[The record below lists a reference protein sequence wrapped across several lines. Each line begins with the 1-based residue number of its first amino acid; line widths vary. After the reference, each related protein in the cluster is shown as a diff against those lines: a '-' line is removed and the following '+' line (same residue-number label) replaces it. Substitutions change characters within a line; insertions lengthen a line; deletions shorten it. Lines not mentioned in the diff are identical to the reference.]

1 MQGSPPSGG
10 NQGRRRGGGDRPSPA
25 PVANEAGLRAL
36 GQTIDARQHKRPS
49 RRKRRLR
56 RTLIVL
62 GLVVVL
68 ITGVIVGYG
77 WYLNHEVHRITVKGL
92 AAGETQGSENGTE
105 NILLVGSTD
114 RCALKKQYIGYG
126 ICSQGV
132 NGINSDVVMILH
144 LDPTTHSVSILSIP
158 RDLFVPNARIQ
169 GANKIDAALFQGPTQ
184 LVAAIQEDFAIPI
197 QHYVELNFDS
207 FASVVNALGGINMY
221 FPEPVYDAESDLD
234 VTTVGCH
241 HLNGFHALQVVRARH
256 LVHKGPGVTSN
267 NPADWTAEAQS
278 DLARIRRDHEFL
290 RVLATAVAKKGLSD
304 PLTDRSLI
312 AGVVPDLVVDSGFSA
327 GHMINLVL
335 TYHSVNVD
343 QAPQLTLPVLEDTF
357 GSYQYEGGNYGDIEF
372 PDQPNDQSVVD
383 SFLGITSSTDSMTG
397 APLPAP
403 GKITVSVEN
412 GTGVTN
418 QAATTSAALGA
429 LGFHMAE
436 LGDTP
441 PVGQEAETVVYYGS
455 KSAAV
460 VAAAQEVANSIS
472 GSVTLGFNPSMV
484 LGGAEVTV
492 DTGTSFSV
500 NPPTVATTTTTAPK
514 KTTTPKKS
522 KSPKGATTTTTTA
535 APTTTTPT
543 TTASGFAPPTSADE
557 ALEPW
562 DPRSCTASGGEGP

>member
-1 MQGSPPSGG
+1 
-10 NQGRRRGGGDRPSPA
+10 
-25 PVANEAGLRAL
+25 VANEAGLRAL
-36 GQTIDARQHKRPS
+36 GQTVDATRRRRPS

-68 ITGVIVGYG
+68 IAGGVVGYG
-77 WYLNHEVHRITVKGL
+77 WYLNHLVHRITVRGL
-92 AAGETQGSENGTE
+92 AAGETQGSESGTE

-132 NGINSDVVMILH
+132 TGINSDVVMILH
-144 LDPTTHSVSILSIP
+144 LNPTTHSVSILSIP

-169 GANKIDAALFQGPTQ
+169 GANKIDAALYQGPSQ

-207 FASVVNALGGINMY
+207 FASVVDALGGINMY

-267 NPADWTAEAQS
+267 NPADWTPEAQS

-290 RVLATAVAKKGLSD
+290 RVLASAVAKKGLSN
-304 PLTDRSLI
+304 PLTDRSI
-312 AGVVPDLVVDSGFSA
+312 ITGVAPDLVVDSGFSA

-335 TYHSVNVD
+335 TYHSVKID

-372 PDQPNDQSVVD
+372 PVQPNDQSVVD
-383 SFLGITSSTDSMTG
+383 SFLGITSSTNSMTG

-403 GKITVSVEN
+403 SQITVSVEN
-412 GTGVTN
+412 GTGVTD

-429 LGFHMAE
+429 LGFHMTK
-436 LGDTP
+436 LGDTT

-455 KSAAV
+455 KSPAV
-460 VAAAQEVANSIS
+460 AAAAQEVANSIS

-492 DTGTSFSV
+492 DTGTNFSV
-500 NPPTVATTTTTAPK
+500 NPPRAA
-514 KTTTPKKS
+514 TTTPKKS
-522 KSPKGATTTTTTA
+522 KSPKGTTTTTTTTA
-535 APTTTTPT
+535 APTATTPT
-543 TTASGFAPPTSADE
+543 TTASAFAAPTGADE

-562 DPRSCTASGGEGP
+562 DPRSCTASGGQGP

>member
-1 MQGSPPSGG
+1 MQGGRSSPERPGRGPGGSG
-10 NQGRRRGGGDRPSPA
+10 RPPEV

-36 GQTIDARQHKRPS
+36 GQTIDDSARAGPPS
-49 RRKRRLR
+49 PARRSARRRQRLK
-56 RTLIVL
+56 RTLLVL

-68 ITGVIVGYG
+68 VLGAVGGYA
-77 WYLNHEVHRITVKGL
+77 WYLNHLVHRITVKGL
-92 AAGETQGSENGTE
+92 AAGETHGTESGTE
-105 NILLVGSTD
+105 NVLLVGSTD

-144 LDPTTHSVSILSIP
+144 LNPTKHTVSILSIP
-158 RDLFVPNARIQ
+158 RDLFIPNARIE
-169 GANKIDAALFQGPTQ
+169 GANKIDAALYQGPTQ

-207 FASVVNALGGINMY
+207 FASVVNALGGIKMY

-241 HLNGFHALQVVRARH
+241 QLNGFHALQVVRARH
-256 LVHKGPGVTSN
+256 LVHKGPGITSN
-267 NPADWTAEAQS
+267 NPADWTPEAQS

-290 RVLATAVAKKGLSD
+290 RVLATAVAKRGLSN
-304 PLTDRSLI
+304 PLTDRDI
-312 AGVVPDLVVDSGFSA
+312 VTGVAPDLTVDSGFSA
-327 GHMINLVL
+327 SHMINLTL

-343 QAPQLTLPVLEDTF
+343 NAPQLTLPVLEDTF
-357 GSYQYEGGNYGDIEF
+357 GSYQYKGGNYGDIEF
-372 PDQPNDQSVVD
+372 PVQPTDQSVVD
-383 SFLGITSSTDSMTG
+383 SFLGITSATNSITG
-397 APLPAP
+397 APLPNPAS
-403 GKITVSVEN
+403 ITVSVEN

-418 QAATTSAALGA
+418 QATTTSAALGA
-429 LGFHMAE
+429 LGFHIGE

-441 PVGQEAETVVYYGS
+441 AVGQEAETVVYYGS
-455 KSAAV
+455 RSPAV

-472 GSVTLGFNPSMV
+472 GAVILGFNPSMV

-492 DTGTSFSV
+492 DTGTDFSV
-500 NPPTVATTTTTAPK
+500 NAPAPATPK
-514 KTTTPKKS
+514 APKKS
-522 KSPKGATTTTTTA
+522 KSSKTTTTATTTPPTTTTTTNA
-535 APTTTTPT
+535 T
-543 TTASGFAPPTSADE
+543 SGLFNPPNSANE